1 MFLPMSSCLA
11 AVANHIFAIH
21 FGPNSIYTYSNWLC
35 VILTQEGMQG
45 NFFEKLTAFAS
56 PRLLH
61 CCIECNCAWLY
72 YVHKLYHTLYF
83 FLSVLALST
92 AVLSSLCVYMSL
104 YVRTYV
110 RMYVRVCERD
120 EPLYQCD
127 EVYCVTLSV
136 TTIQMTNQCYLG
148 CRNIFKGRGAR
159 LWLQEIR
166 GERQA

>member
-61 CCIECNCAWLY
+61 WCIECNCAWLY

-83 FLSVLALST
+83 FFECPCPAHSCSIQSV
-92 AVLSSLCVYMSL
+92 CVHVSVCM
-104 YVRTYV
+104 YVCTYV
-110 RMYVRVCERD
+110 CT
-120 EPLYQCD
+120 
-127 EVYCVTLSV
+127 CVWEGWTTVSVWWGLLCLSE
-136 TTIQMTNQCYLG
+136 CYNNTDDKLVLP
-148 CRNIFKGRGAR
+148 R
-159 LWLQEIR
+159 L
-166 GERQA
+166 

>member
-56 PRLLH
+56 PRWLH
-61 CCIECNCAWLY
+61 WCIECNCAWLY

-104 YVRTYV
+104 DVRTYV
-110 RMYVRVCERD
+110 RMYV
-120 EPLYQCD
+120 
-127 EVYCVTLSV
+127 CVRGMNHCISV
-136 TTIQMTNQCYLG
+136 MRSTVS
-148 CRNIFKGRGAR
+148 
-159 LWLQEIR
+159 LWVLRIYRWQIS
-166 GERQA
+166 AT